1 MGAQPENSA
10 IDALLRTITPI
21 ANSISKKKARND
33 RRPPRP
39 AVLTHDIEGAFN
51 QVHPSTLQE
60 IMHQRQ
66 MPLYLT
72 RWVAAFNTARKMA
85 FGFDQQ
91 SEHPQPYLCGLPQGS
106 PISPILFL
114 IYSNAMLEKQHNP
127 PDAIDTSYVDD
138 VCMLQLS
145 PTTSEA
151 NIHLEERTKQCL
163 DSGVRL
169 GLTFATSKTELL
181 YGLPLTSKD
190 KNLSLASHSPL
201 RILNTTITPK
211 RQIKYL
217 GVFIDES
224 LTFKYHAAMAAA
236 RANKVLGSLNFL
248 RHRSRGIPA
257 HIAHHLAMTAIFPA
271 MFWASPAWWA
281 GTPGVIATLKVAY
294 NTVARWITG
303 LPLNTRI
310 TNLITLAHLPPMEV
324 YLDYLSLRYAIRLH
338 FLPNYHA
345 LGPPCEQLKTHTNL
359 PGLHRLYNVSKHLVQ
374 GKLEDR
380 TATTT
385 AGGVAK
391 TTSPNPDK
399 TTQPQQLH
407 EKWLQTHPDHTVI
420 IYTDGSKLANGAVG
434 CGWTIYHCG
443 DQQLHRFTEGRCHL
457 GSRAEVFDAELHA
470 IQEAVSALLTTTL
483 PRTTVLICIDNQAA
497 IDTLHFNKHNHEY
510 ARRTLEIMR
519 KLQLLGWQISTVWCP
534 SHCGIRGNER
544 ADTLAKLGA
553 SSATPCQFALTT
565 KTWLLTQAR
574 AEFIQRWKTEL
585 PLSNPSFKFP
595 AHLHGIDWA
604 DTRALWRV
612 FCNRSPSDTPPN
624 IDAGLCPCGLAPYTS
639 HHLLRD
645 CPLLATERITLLSSA
660 VGDIQSLD
668 FLMAPENSL
677 ALRRFLR
684 ATGLGHSVHLRLEGD
699 PTTITRDSDDSDSDS
714 PEPDFGAFDN

>member
-1 MGAQPENSA
+1 MGAQLENSA
-10 IDALLRTITPI
+10 IDALLRTVTPI
-21 ANSISKKKARND
+21 ANSISEKRTSNK
-33 RRPPRP
+33 RPARP

-51 QVHPSTLQE
+51 QVHPSILQE

-66 MPLYLT
+66 MPVYLT

-91 SEHPQPYLCGLPQGS
+91 SEHPQPYRCGLPQGS

-127 PDAIDTSYVDD
+127 PDAIDTSYMDD
-138 VCMLQLS
+138 VCMIQLS
-145 PTTSEA
+145 PTISEA
-151 NIHLEERTKQCL
+151 NIHLEERTEWHL
-163 DSGVRL
+163 ESGIRL
-169 GLTFATSKTELL
+169 GLTFATPKTELL

-190 KNLSLASHSPL
+190 KNLSLASHPPL
-201 RILNTTITPK
+201 RILNTTITAK

-224 LTFKYHAAMAAA
+224 LTFKYHATMAAA
-236 RANKVLGSLNFL
+236 RANRVLGSLNFL

-303 LPLNTRI
+303 LPLNTRS
-310 TNLITLAHLPPMEV
+310 TNLITLAHLPPMEA
-324 YLDYLSLRYAIRLH
+324 YLDYLSLQYAIRLH
-338 FLPNYHA
+338 FLPTYHA
-345 LGPPCEQLKTHTNL
+345 LGPPCDQPKTHGNL
-359 PGLHRLYNVSKHLVQ
+359 PGLHRLYNLSKHLVQ

-385 AGGVAK
+385 AAGVANA
-391 TTSPNPDK
+391 TSPNPDK

-407 EKWLQTHPDHTVI
+407 EKWLRTLPDHTIV

-434 CGWTIYHCG
+434 CGWAIYHCG
-443 DQQLHRFTEGRCHL
+443 DQQLHRLTEGNCHL
-457 GSRAEVFDAELHA
+457 GHRAEVYDAELHA
-470 IQEAVSALLTTTL
+470 VQEAITTLLTTTM
-483 PRTTVLICIDNQAA
+483 PRAKVFICIDNKAA
-497 IDTLHFNKHNHEY
+497 IDTLQLNKSNHEY
-510 ARRTLEIMR
+510 TRRTLQIIDALE
-519 KLQLLGWQISTVWCP
+519 LLGWSICTIWCP
-534 SHCGIRGNER
+534 SHCNIQGNER
-544 ADTLAKLGA
+544 ADTLAKRGA
-553 SSATPCQFALTT
+553 SLTNLCRFTTTT
-565 KTWLLTQAR
+565 KSWLLTQAR
-574 AEFIQRWKTEL
+574 AEFIQRWQTEL

-595 AHLHGIDWA
+595 SHLRGVDWA

-612 FCNRSPSDTPPN
+612 FCNRSPSDSPPN
-624 IDAGLCPCGLAPYTS
+624 LDAGPCLCGLGLKTS

-645 CPLLATERITLLSSA
+645 CPLLATQRSALLSSTI
-660 VGDIQSLD
+660 GNIQSLD
-668 FLMAPENSL
+668 FLTTPQNATPL
-677 ALRRFLR
+677 LRFLR
-684 ATGLGHSVHLRLEGD
+684 ATGLGYSAHPHLEGD
-699 PTTITRDSDDSDSDS
+699 HTTTNSTDDSDSGS
-714 PEPDFGAFDN
+714 PEPDFGAFDT